1 MSDIENEIAD
11 MIEAPDAV
19 AGGAALS
26 NFSDSPHPEGGG
38 GPRENEGYDSEPF
51 DDGADI
57 GAIPADADQLSTATI
72 EACAAEPQNDTG
84 NGQRL
89 LHWFGDELLHVREIG
104 WHAWTGTHWHREGGE
119 EITTR
124 KAQITAARIA
134 LEADYIAATP
144 SERKA
149 IDAGERA
156 ARDLAALEDID
167 KPSDEQELRMV
178 ALERVI
184 AAGKAAAFELKKRQ
198 LARRKYA
205 VSSGNAS
212 KIGGMISQALPHCTV
227 PPEGLDADPLQF
239 NVENGTL
246 RFVSRE
252 IDDPDGSEATG
263 YKKTEWTVEM
273 SAHNPRDRIAKLA
286 PVRHEP
292 AATCPKFMEFLDR
305 FQPNKAI
312 RGFLQSYL
320 GYAMTGSTGEQCLIF
335 LHGLGANGKSTLI
348 EIVCRILGD
357 YALTLS
363 FESLAGETGRRGDQ
377 ASPDLARLPGARLV
391 RASEP
396 ERGVHFKES
405 LLKSLT
411 GGEPM
416 LVRHLHKGFFEF
428 RPAFK
433 LVLSGNHKPE
443 IGGVDHGIWRRMRL
457 IPWDVTIA
465 DNERRPIEEVLAE
478 FWHERAGILNWLIDG
493 ACDYLARGLVV
504 PAEIADATAEYREE
518 MDPIEG
524 FVGACITKVVPVE
537 GEPMQWVAAR
547 EMYDAFAAW
556 AEANAVRAW
565 KEKAFGQAMA
575 QKGFHRDRTATTRRY
590 LNVKLHDVPQ
600 NQRRSNHDNEPP
612 HPADVEAPL

>member
-1 MSDIENEIAD
+1 MSGIDNEIAD
-11 MIEAPDAV
+11 LIESGDSFAV
-19 AGGAALS
+19 
-26 NFSDSPHPEGGG
+26 SPHPAVGG
-38 GPRENEGYDSEPF
+38 GPQNLGDVDGDQSAF
-51 DDGADI
+51 DDGADL
-57 GAIPADADQLSTATI
+57 GRLPDDAGELSI
-72 EACAAEPQNDTG
+72 EKIEICALEPQNDTG

-89 LHWFGDELLHVREIG
+89 LTWFGDDLLHVREIG
-104 WHAWTGTHWHREGGE
+104 WHAWTGTHWDREGGE

-124 KAQITAARIA
+124 RAQITAARIA

-149 IDAGERA
+149 IEAAAGA
-156 ARDLAALEDID
+156 AREIADLEKQETDLTDDQEIRLEALEAIVHAG
-167 KPSDEQELRMV
+167 KV
-178 ALERVI
+178 
-184 AAGKAAAFELKKRQ
+184 AAGELKKRQ
-198 LARRKYA
+198 LMRRKYA

-227 PPEGLDADPLQF
+227 PPEKLDADPLQF

-246 RFVSRE
+246 RFVCDVT
-252 IDDPDGSEATG
+252 DDPDGSEATG
-263 YKKTEWTVEM
+263 FKNKKWRVAIEP
-273 SAHNPRDRIAKLA
+273 HNQRDRIAKLA
-286 PVRHEP
+286 PVTYD
-292 AATCPKFMEFLDR
+292 AAAACPHFIAFLDR
-305 FQPNKAI
+305 FQPNHAI
-312 RGFLQSYL
+312 RGFLQAYL

-348 EIVCRILGD
+348 EIVCRILGG

-363 FESLAGETGRRGDQ
+363 FESLAGENGRRGDQ

-416 LVRHLHKGFFEF
+416 LVRHLHQGFFEF
-428 RPAFK
+428 SPAFK

-457 IPWDVTIA
+457 IPWDVTISDA
-465 DNERRPIEEVLAE
+465 DRRPIEDVLAE
-478 FWHERAGILNWLIDG
+478 FWQERAGILNWLLDG
-493 ACDYLARGLVV
+493 ALKYLAEGLQV

-524 FVGACITKVVPVE
+524 FVGACITRVTPADDA
-537 GEPMQWVAAR
+537 PMQWVAAR
-547 EMYDAFAAW
+547 QMYDAFAAW

-565 KEKAFGQAMA
+565 KEKAFGQAMQ

-600 NQRRSNHDNEPP
+600 RAVRSNRDNDPP
-612 HPADVEAPL
+612 HPADDVVPL